1 MIRKIILISV
11 FSWASLLNAQNTY
24 VATPS
29 MGGDDTNSG
38 TLNSPF
44 ATVNKALSVMGS
56 GDTCFI
62 RTGSY
67 HEEVILDGKN
77 NIVIMPYM
85 GEWVVFDGTMPIQS
99 SWTTYA
105 GNIYKTTL
113 NKHIW
118 QLFVDQQEMV
128 MARWP
133 NGNFSD
139 KSIYTWD
146 SWASGIVDSTAG
158 FPNGSYNGF
167 ELVDSTKK
175 DLGATGL
182 DLTGA
187 IGIMNVGSFRT
198 FNREITSHNTQ
209 DNFFSYDIVPNN
221 AYRDKHHHFFVE
233 GKLELLDQPN
243 EWFYDTTSK
252 TLYLYADN
260 GQNPNGREIKGKV
273 QDYAFTI
280 NNSSNIT
287 LKNIYF
293 FSSTFF
299 AKSSNNILIEE
310 CHFSFPN
317 CSKRMLR
324 EFEVAPNV
332 STLGQSGA
340 VNEVHNSV
348 IRKCLFEYTDGEALR
363 IYGDSN
369 IVENCYMQYID
380 YTVSELPF
388 LMIGVYFN
396 GDANKFLYNTV
407 HHAAASAFLAPG
419 TTPEFAYN
427 DVWSTGAL
435 QSDGSVYQGTSATVQ
450 NSNIHHNYIHDTPKY
465 ALRFDAPGG
474 SPGQAGQY
482 GKMHHNIAVR
492 TNGIMVKGNHH
503 YICYNTTFSSK
514 KNGLIILDEDNSN
527 DSSFIYN
534 NFSEEMSAHRAN
546 QIPIPGI
553 ASNNW
558 NGYDNTGVNFYD
570 LMDTNTYL
578 PLSSSPLVD
587 GGISVS
593 AINHTINGAAPDI
606 GALELGVLPWQAG
619 VDWSPTFYPWI
630 QGCTDSSSCQYNP
643 LANID
648 DGSCGY
654 ANSAAIVL
662 TACDSLVWN
671 GVNYTSSGIYN
682 QTLTN
687 VSGCDSVV
695 TLDLGIINVDTSVS
709 YAISSSTL
717 TAIATSATYQWL
729 DCNNNNTPIVGETN
743 QSFSPTSN
751 GSYAVEV
758 TQNGCTAI
766 SSCYTVNNLMSLS
779 FNILYPIYCNGWDAN
794 VEVNI
799 IGGNPP
805 YTYLWSNGAS
815 VSNVYLLA
823 GSYTC
828 TVSDAN
834 GYSITDTINLVEP
847 SPLIVNYNI
856 DSSNNVEYIIDG
868 GIPPYIVN
876 IYDGSTFA
884 TLIQSA
890 TFDSSYIFQNIPCG
904 WQIFEVKDSN
914 NCFYTCNNMNNCDL
928 VVPVPFTNTVTNNS
942 PTLTSDV
949 QGAIYQWLDC
959 NNNNSPIA
967 GETNQSFTA
976 SVNGDYAVEVTKS
989 NCTDISPC
997 ESVNN
1002 VGINSNNEINYV
1014 LYPNPND
1021 GSFTLERSFGNEQ
1034 AEIII
1039 YDLSGQSVFSDS
1051 WKSGRKKNIE
1061 CNLSS
1066 GYYHMHIVT
1075 SNKVDEVREIIIH

>member
-29 MGGDDTNSG
+29 MGGDDTNAGSL
-38 TLNSPF
+38 TSPF
-44 ATVNKALSVMGS
+44 ATVNKALSIMGS

-187 IGIMNVGSFRT
+187 IGIMNVGSFKT

-260 GQNPNGREIKGKV
+260 GQNPNGRNIKGKV
-273 QDYAFTI
+273 QDYAFSVS
-280 NNSSNIT
+280 NSSNIT
-287 LKNIYF
+287 IKNLYF

-332 STLGQSGA
+332 STLGQSGSA
-340 VNEVHNSV
+340 NEVHNSV

-388 LMIGVYFN
+388 LMVGVYFS
-396 GDANKFLYNTV
+396 GDGNKFLHNTV
-407 HHAAASAFLAPG
+407 HDAAASAFLAPG

-474 SPGQAGQY
+474 DPGQAGQY
-482 GKMHHNIAVR
+482 GNMHHNIAVR

-503 YICYNTTFSSK
+503 YICYNTTFSSN
-514 KNGLIILDEDNSN
+514 KNGLIILSEDNSN
-527 DSSFIYN
+527 DSSYIYN

-578 PLSSSPLVD
+578 PLSTSPLVD
-587 GGISVS
+587 GGISVP
-593 AINHTINGAAPDI
+593 AINHTINGTAPDI

-654 ANSAAIVL
+654 TNSVAIAL

-695 TLDLGIINVDTSVS
+695 TLDLGIIAVDTSVS
-709 YAISSSTL
+709 YTISSSTL
-717 TAIATSATYQWL
+717 TAIATNATYQWL
-729 DCNNNNTPIVGETN
+729 DCNNNNTPIIGETN

-758 TQNGCTAI
+758 TQNGCTAV
-766 SSCYTVNNLMSLS
+766 SSCYTVNNLLAVS
-779 FNILYPIYCNGWDAN
+779 FNILSPIYCNGHGMLSCGSKYY
-794 VEVNI
+794 
-799 IGGNPP
+799 GG
-805 YTYLWSNGAS
+805 
-815 VSNVYLLA
+815 
-823 GSYTC
+823 
-828 TVSDAN
+828 
-834 GYSITDTINLVEP
+834 
-847 SPLIVNYNI
+847 
-856 DSSNNVEYIIDG
+856 
-868 GIPPYIVN
+868 
-876 IYDGSTFA
+876 
-884 TLIQSA
+884 
-890 TFDSSYIFQNIPCG
+890 
-904 WQIFEVKDSN
+904 
-914 NCFYTCNNMNNCDL
+914 
-928 VVPVPFTNTVTNNS
+928 
-942 PTLTSDV
+942 
-949 QGAIYQWLDC
+949 
-959 NNNNSPIA
+959 
-967 GETNQSFTA
+967 
-976 SVNGDYAVEVTKS
+976 
-989 NCTDISPC
+989 
-997 ESVNN
+997 
-1002 VGINSNNEINYV
+1002 
-1014 LYPNPND
+1014 
-1021 GSFTLERSFGNEQ
+1021 
-1034 AEIII
+1034 
-1039 YDLSGQSVFSDS
+1039 
-1051 WKSGRKKNIE
+1051 
-1061 CNLSS
+1061 
-1066 GYYHMHIVT
+1066 
-1075 SNKVDEVREIIIH
+1075 

>member
-85 GEWVVFDGTMPIQS
+85 GEWVVFDGTMSIQS
-99 SWTTYA
+99 SWSTYA

-167 ELVDSTKK
+167 ELIDSTKK

-187 IGIMNVGSFRT
+187 IGIMNVGSFKT

-260 GQNPNGREIKGKV
+260 GQNPNGRNIKGKV
-273 QDYAFTI
+273 QDYAFSVS
-280 NNSSNIT
+280 NSSNIT
-287 LKNIYF
+287 LKNLYF

-310 CHFSFPN
+310 CNFSFPN

-332 STLGQSGA
+332 STLGQSGSA
-340 VNEVHNSV
+340 NEVHNSV

-388 LMIGVYFN
+388 LMVGVYFS
-396 GDANKFLYNTV
+396 GDGNKFLHNTV
-407 HHAAASAFLAPG
+407 HDAAASAFLAPG

-474 SPGQAGQY
+474 DPGQAGQY
-482 GKMHHNIAVR
+482 GNMHHNIAVR

-503 YICYNTTFSSK
+503 YICYNTTFSSN
-514 KNGLIILDEDNSN
+514 KNGLIILSEDNSN
-527 DSSFIYN
+527 DSSYIYN

-578 PLSSSPLVD
+578 PLSTSPLVD
-587 GGISVS
+587 GGVSVP
-593 AINHTINGAAPDI
+593 AINHTINGIAPDI

-654 ANSAAIVL
+654 TNSVAIAL

-695 TLDLGIINVDTSVS
+695 TLDLGIIAVDTSVS
-709 YAISSSTL
+709 YAISTSTL
-717 TAIATSATYQWL
+717 TALAINATYQWL
-729 DCNNNNTPIVGETN
+729 DCNNNNTPIIGETN

-758 TQNGCTAI
+758 TQNGCAAI

-799 IGGNPP
+799 VGGNPP
-805 YTYLWSNGAS
+805 YTYHWSNGAS
-815 VSNVYLLA
+815 VSNVFLLA

-884 TLIQSA
+884 TLIQTA
-890 TFDSSYIFQNIPCG
+890 TFDSIYTFQNIPCG

-928 VVPVPFTNTVTNNS
+928 VVPVPFANTVTNNS

-949 QGAIYQWLDC
+949 QGATYQWIDC
-959 NNNNSPIA
+959 NNNNSPIV

-976 SVNGDYAVEVTKS
+976 SVNGDYAVEVTKL
-989 NCTDISPC
+989 NCVDISPC

-1002 VGINSNNEINYV
+1002 VGINSYNEINYF

-1021 GSFTLERSFGNEQ
+1021 GSFTLERSSVNEQ

-1075 SNKVDEVREIIIH
+1075 SNKVNEVREIIIH

>member
-44 ATVNKALSVMGS
+44 ATINKALSVMGS

-67 HEEVILDGKN
+67 HEEVILDGKS

-167 ELVDSTKK
+167 ELVDPTKK

-187 IGIMNVGSFRT
+187 IGIMNVGSFKT

-578 PLSSSPLVD
+578 PLSSSLLVD

-606 GALELGVLPWQAG
+606 GALELGVLPWEAG

-630 QGCTDSSSCQYNP
+630 QGCTDSSSCQFNP

-687 VSGCDSVV
+687 ISGCDSVV
-695 TLDLGIINVDTSVS
+695 TLDLGIIAVDTFVS
-709 YAISSSTL
+709 YAVSSSTL

-743 QSFSPTSN
+743 QIFSPTSN

-779 FNILYPIYCNGWDAN
+779 FNILDSIYCNGGLADIEA
-794 VEVNI
+794 I
-799 IGGNPP
+799 ASSGNAP
-805 YTYLWSNGAS
+805 YTYLWSNGTTG
-815 VSNVYLLA
+815 SNIFLSA

-828 TVSDAN
+828 TVTDAF
-834 GYSITDTINLVEP
+834 GFTFLDSIIITEP
-847 SPLIVNYNI
+847 PIMTYTYNI
-856 DSSNNVEYIIDG
+856 NNSNIDFDVNGGTPSYFLELYGHSASQYYDSTYVV
-868 GIPPYIVN
+868 PH
-876 IYDGSTFA
+876 T
-884 TLIQSA
+884 
-890 TFDSSYIFQNIPCG
+890 FQNLPCDDYSF
-904 WQIFEVKDSN
+904 IISDNN
-914 NCFYTCNNMNNCDL
+914 NCTHPDNNNITITI
-928 VVPVPFTNTVTNNS
+928 PVPFTNTITNNS

-967 GETNQSFTA
+967 GETNQSYTA

-989 NCTDISPC
+989 NCTDISTC